1 MRPFKAIVTIL
12 FITTVFTSRGYS
24 QDRLGFTIQKVSMMG
39 IEGKAT
45 GTVTFD
51 KSFTEMEIKQHILP
65 RDGKPE
71 KNPKYETTR
80 YKLDG
85 LRMDGKG
92 IPAFEGL
99 DIVFTGA
106 AISEG
111 NPNVNITVV
120 LDKEGCSLEI
130 PAIGYMAEGL
140 LHLNEINPIKN
151 K

>member
-1 MRPFKAIVTIL
+1 MKYFLIL
-12 FITTVFTSRGYS
+12 PILVAVYS
-24 QDRLGFTIQKVSMMG
+24 NLTAQDKIGFTIQKVSMMG
-39 IEGKAT
+39 LEAKAI

-65 RDGKPE
+65 RDGKTE

-85 LRMDGKG
+85 MRMDGKG

-111 NPNVNITVV
+111 NPNVNVTVV
-120 LDKEGCSLEI
+120 LDNEGCSLEI
-130 PAIGYMAEGL
+130 PAIGYVAGGKQ
-140 LHLNEINPIKN
+140 IK
-151 K
+151 

>member
-1 MRPFKAIVTIL
+1 MLLLLSNA
-12 FITTVFTSRGYS
+12 SYS
-24 QDRLGFTIQKVSMMG
+24 QDKIGFTIQKVSMMG
-39 IEGKAT
+39 IEAKAT
-45 GTVTFD
+45 GAVTFD
-51 KSFTEMEIKQHILP
+51 KSFTEMEIKQHILSS
-65 RDGKPE
+65 DGKPE
-71 KNPKYETTR
+71 KNPKYQTTK

-106 AISEG
+106 AISKG

-130 PAIGYMAEGL
+130 PAYGYEVRG
-140 LHLNEINPIKN
+140 N
-151 K
+151 KLFIAK